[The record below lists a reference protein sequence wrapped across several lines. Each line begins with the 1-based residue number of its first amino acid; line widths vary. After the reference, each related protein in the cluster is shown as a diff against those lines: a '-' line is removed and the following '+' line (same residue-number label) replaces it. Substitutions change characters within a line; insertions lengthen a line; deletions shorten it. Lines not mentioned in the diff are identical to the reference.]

1 MADNQV
7 NPPVQTSVPAPSSAD
22 LTEDRNGMV
31 DETIIEATPYGEMKH
46 ISIVKE
52 MQRSYL
58 DYAMSVIVSRAL
70 PDVRDGLKPVH
81 RRILFAMKDMGIT
94 HNSSYKKCARIVGE
108 VLGKYHPHGD
118 SAVYGALVRLAQD
131 FSMRYQLVDG
141 HGNFG
146 SVDGDSAAAM
156 RYTEARLA
164 KITQELLG
172 DIEKNTV
179 DFIDN
184 FDDSQQEPTVL
195 PAKLPNLLLMGSEG
209 IAVGMATKIP
219 PHNLKEVADAILC
232 LINKG
237 KSVRTD
243 PTLPADIAH
252 ADPQTLV
259 GDFNSDT
266 TIDEMLEHIQGPDFP
281 TGGIIYDWKEI
292 SQVYYTGRGRVLT
305 RAKASIDEDDRG
317 RSQIVITEI
326 PYQVNK
332 ANLIIK
338 IADLVKDKRLI
349 GISDLR
355 DESDRQGMRIVIEL
369 KRDAKPKSVLNN
381 LFKYTEMQTSFPANM
396 VALNSNGVPQLMNLK
411 TILTEYVHHRQLVVC
426 RRSQHELIAAQDRA
440 HILEG
445 LLIALDHLD
454 EVINTIRNSPDADTA
469 KERLMTRFK
478 LSEVQSVAILD
489 MQLRKLAALER
500 KKIEDEYAAVK
511 ARIDYLIGLLS
522 DSAKMLAVLG
532 DEIKELANTYGD
544 DRRTKLVKGKIGE
557 FSEED
562 LVPLE
567 PCVITLTESGY
578 IKRLPPS
585 TYRTQRRGGKGV
597 TGMTTKEDDAVTQ
610 ILSASTHDNLLVFT
624 NKGKVFKLKVHEL
637 PSVSRQAKGQA
648 IINLIDIEQD
658 EQVQSLITV
667 SSKLEDIKDQYIC
680 LVTRRGTVKK
690 TAVSEFQNIRS
701 SGIIA
706 IILES
711 DDNLVWSGLT
721 NGKNDLLLVSYTGKS
736 IRFNEDQIRSTARDT
751 KGVRG
756 ILLKDDDYV
765 IAVESID
772 PHPNIPE
779 DKRKKWFHDLL
790 VITEKGMGKRTPYS
804 EYPVQNRGGQG
815 VKVMEVTPKT
825 GNLAAAVGVTQ
836 DIESIII
843 TTKEA
848 QIIKLPL
855 KNIPELKRPTQGV
868 ILMRF
873 AKDGDQVVAA
883 APVEINDELEDV
895 TTTETPAE

>member
-1 MADNQV
+1 MSDSQQ
-7 NPPVQTSVPAPSSAD
+7 NPPSQIPSTVEPD
-22 LTEDRNGMV
+22 ENGV
-31 DETIIEATPYGEMKH
+31 EELAIEKTRFGMMKP

-94 HNSSYKKCARIVGE
+94 HNASYKKCARIVGE

-118 SAVYGALVRLAQD
+118 TAVYDALVRLAQD

-146 SVDGDSAAAM
+146 SIDGDSAAAM
-156 RYTEARLA
+156 RYTEAKLA
-164 KITQELLG
+164 KITQELLL
-172 DIEKNTV
+172 DIEKDTV
-179 DFIDN
+179 EFVDN
-184 FDDSQQEPTVL
+184 FDGSQQEPAVL
-195 PAKLPNLLLMGSEG
+195 PAKLPNLLLMGSDG

-219 PHNLKEVADAILC
+219 PHNLAEIVDAVTS
-232 LINKG
+232 LIKTG
-237 KSVRTD
+237 KSPRELTD
-243 PTLPADIAH
+243 ENLPKDIAR
-252 ADPQTLV
+252 ANPKDLV
-259 GDFNSDT
+259 GEFESDSS
-266 TIDEMLEHIQGPDFP
+266 IEDLLEYIQGPDFP

-292 SQVYYTGRGRVLT
+292 EQVYLTGKGRIMT
-305 RAKASIDEDDRG
+305 RAKAEIEEDSKG
-317 RSQIVITEI
+317 RSQIIITEI

-332 ANLIIK
+332 AKLIIK
-338 IADLVKDKRLI
+338 IANLVKDKRI
-349 GISDLR
+349 VGISDLR
-355 DESDRQGMRIVIEL
+355 DESDRQGMRVVIDL

-381 LFKYTEMQTSFPANM
+381 LFKYTEMQSSFPANM
-396 VALNSNGVPQLMNLK
+396 VALNSHGVPQVMNLK
-411 TILTEYVHHRQLVVC
+411 TILTEYVKHRQLVVA

-469 KERLMTRFK
+469 KERLMSRFK
-478 LSEVQSVAILD
+478 FSEAQTIAILD

-500 KKIEDEYAAVK
+500 KKIEDEYK
-511 ARIDYLIGLLS
+511 ALKEKIDNLISILS
-522 DSAKMLAVLG
+522 NPQKMLTIITDELKEIKKDYG
-532 DEIKELANTYGD
+532 DE
-544 DRRTKLVKGKIGE
+544 RRTKLVRGKVGE

-597 TGMTTKEDDAVTQ
+597 AGMTTKEDDVVTQ
-610 ILSASTHDNLLVFT
+610 IVSASTHDNLLVFT

-648 IINLIDIEQD
+648 IINLIDISQD

-680 LVTRRGTVKK
+680 LATRNGTVKK
-690 TAVSEFQNIRS
+690 TAVSNFQNIRS

-706 IILES
+706 IILEDN
-711 DDNLVWSGLT
+711 DDLVWSGLT
-721 NGKNDLLLVSYTGKS
+721 NGKNDLLLVSYKGKS
-736 IRFNEDQIRSTARDT
+736 IRFNETQIRSTARDT

-756 ILLKDDDYV
+756 ILLKKDDHV

-772 PHPNIPE
+772 PNPLTPD

-790 VITEKGMGKRTPYS
+790 VITEKGMGKRTPYT
-804 EYPVQNRGGQG
+804 EYPTQNRGGQG
-815 VKVMEVTPKT
+815 VKVMETTPKT
-825 GNLAAAVGVTQ
+825 GNVAAAIGVNQTI
-836 DIESIII
+836 DAIII

-873 AKDGDQVVAA
+873 AKKDDLIVAA
-883 APVEINDELEDV
+883 APVEEVTEDESE
-895 TTTETPAE
+895 TTS

>member
-1 MADNQV
+1 MSDQVDQNQK
-7 NPPVQTSVPAPSSAD
+7 PIIEAPEAVDVATTAVVDEPSDS
-22 LTEDRNGMV
+22 V
-31 DETIIEATPYGEMKH
+31 DETIIESTKYGQMKH

-70 PDVRDGLKPVH
+70 PDVRDGMKPVH

-94 HNSSYKKCARIVGE
+94 HNSAYKKCARIVGE

-131 FSMRYQLVDG
+131 FAMRYQLVDG

-146 SVDGDSAAAM
+146 SVDGDGAAAM

-164 KITQELLG
+164 KITQEMLG
-172 DIEKNTV
+172 DIDKNTV

-184 FDDSQQEPTVL
+184 FDGSQQEPVVL

-219 PHNLKEVADAILC
+219 PHNLKEVANAILS
-232 LINKG
+232 LIKKG
-237 KSVRTD
+237 KSVKTD
-243 PTLPADIAH
+243 TAIPEDIAH
-252 ADPQTLV
+252 ADPQSLV
-259 GDFNSDT
+259 GEFDSDT
-266 TIDEMLEHIQGPDFP
+266 TIEDMLEHIQGPDFP
-281 TGGIIYDWKEI
+281 TGGIMYDWKEI
-292 SQVYYTGRGRVLT
+292 SQVYLTGRGRILV
-305 RAKASIDEDDRG
+305 RAKADIDEDEKG
-317 RSQIVITEI
+317 RAQIVITEI

-338 IADLVKDKRLI
+338 IADLVKDKRII

-355 DESDRQGMRIVIEL
+355 DESDRHGMRIVVDL
-369 KRDAKPKSVLNN
+369 KRDAKPKAVLNN
-381 LFKYTEMQTSFPANM
+381 LFKYTEMQSSFPANM
-396 VALNSNGVPQLMNLK
+396 VALSSKGVPQVMNLK
-411 TILTEYVHHRQLVVC
+411 TILTEYVHHRQLVIC
-426 RRSQHELIAAQDRA
+426 RRSQYELIAAQDRA

-454 EVINTIRNSPDADTA
+454 EVINTIRSSPDAEVA
-469 KERLMTRFK
+469 KERLMTKFK
-478 LSEVQSVAILD
+478 LSERQAVAILD

-500 KKIEDEYAAVK
+500 KKIEDEYKELQAK
-511 ARIDYLIGLLS
+511 IEYLIGLLS
-522 DSAKMLAVLG
+522 DATKMLVVIG
-532 DEIKELANTYGD
+532 TEIKELADMYGD
-544 DRRTKLVKGKIGE
+544 ERRTKLIRSKIGE

-567 PCVITLTESGY
+567 PCIITMTESGY

-597 TGMTTKEDDAVTQ
+597 TGMATKEDDAVTH

-624 NKGKVFKLKVHEL
+624 NKGKVFRLKVHEL

-648 IINLIDIEQD
+648 IINLINIEQD

-680 LVTRRGTVKK
+680 LVTANGTVKK
-690 TAVSEFQNIRS
+690 TAVSEFQNIRT

-706 IILES
+706 IILEEK
-711 DDNLVWSGLT
+711 DNLVWSGLT
-721 NGKNDLLLVSYTGKS
+721 NGKTDLLLVSYTGKS
-736 IRFNEDQIRSTARDT
+736 IRFSEDQIRSTARDT

-756 ILLKDDDYV
+756 ILLKSDDHV

-772 PHPNIPE
+772 PNPIIPE

-790 VITEKGMGKRTPYS
+790 VISEKGMGKRTPYT
-804 EYPVQNRGGQG
+804 EYPAQNRGGQG

-825 GNLAAAVGVTQ
+825 GNLAAAVGVDQT
-836 DIESIII
+836 IESIII

-873 AKDGDQVVAA
+873 AKEGDQIVAA
-883 APVEINDELEDV
+883 APVEEGEEF
-895 TTTETPAE
+895 TEPETA

>member
-1 MADNQV
+1 MPENQIT
-7 NPPVQTSVPAPSSAD
+7 PPAQDAPIETNGIDENAIEQTRFGQMKPMS
-22 LTEDRNGMV
+22 
-31 DETIIEATPYGEMKH
+31 II
-46 ISIVKE
+46 KE

-81 RRILFAMKDMGIT
+81 RRILYAMKDMGIT
-94 HNSSYKKCARIVGE
+94 HHAAYKKSARIVGE

-118 SAVYGALVRLAQD
+118 TAVYDALVRLAQD
-131 FSMRYQLVDG
+131 FSMRYPLVDG

-156 RYTEARLA
+156 RYTEARSA
-164 KITQELLG
+164 KISQELLL
-172 DIEKNTV
+172 DIDKNTV
-179 DFIDN
+179 DFIDT
-184 FDDSQQEPTVL
+184 FDGSQQEPTVL
-195 PAKLPNLLLMGSEG
+195 PSKLPNLLLMGSDG

-219 PHNLKEVADAILC
+219 PHNLTEIVNATLS
-232 LINKG
+232 LIKHGNSKPLLE
-237 KSVRTD
+237 TI
-243 PTLPADIAH
+243 PEDIAH
-252 ADPQTLV
+252 ADPKALV
-259 GDFNSDT
+259 GEFDSES
-266 TIDEMLEHIQGPDFP
+266 TIEELLEHIQGPDFP

-292 SQVYYTGRGRVLT
+292 QQVYLTGRGRVLT
-305 RAKASIDEDDRG
+305 RAKAEIEEDEKG
-317 RSQIVITEI
+317 RSQIVVTEL

-332 ANLIIK
+332 AKLVIK

-355 DESDRQGMRIVIEL
+355 DESDRHGMRVVVEL

-381 LFKYTEMQTSFPANM
+381 LFKYTEMQTSFPANI

-411 TILTEYVHHRQLVVC
+411 TILTEYVRHRQVVVA
-426 RRSQHELIAAQDRA
+426 RRSQFELIAAQDRA

-478 LSEVQSVAILD
+478 LSEVQSTAILD

-500 KKIEDEYAAVK
+500 KKIEDEYK
-511 ARIDYLIGLLS
+511 SIMEKIDNLISILS
-522 DSAKMLAVLG
+522 DPKKMLAVIG
-532 DEIKELANTYGD
+532 DELTEVGKVYAD
-544 DRRTKLVKGKIGE
+544 DRRTRLIRGKVGE

-567 PCVITLTESGY
+567 ACVITLTESGY

-597 TGMTTKEDDAVTQ
+597 TGMATKEDDTVTQ
-610 ILSASTHDNLLVFT
+610 IVSASTHDNLLVFT

-648 IINLIDIEQD
+648 IINLIDIQQD

-667 SSKLEDIKDQYIC
+667 SSKLEDIKDQNIC

-701 SGIIA
+701 SGIIS
-706 IILES
+706 IILEA
-711 DDNLVWSGLT
+711 DDSLVWSGLT
-721 NGKNDLLLVSYTGKS
+721 DGKRDLLLVSYTGKS
-736 IRFNEDQIRSTARDT
+736 IRFDEGQIRSTARDT

-756 ILLKDDDYV
+756 ILLKNDDHV

-772 PHPNIPE
+772 PNPVIPE
-779 DKRKKWFHDLL
+779 DKRRKWFHDLL
-790 VITEKGMGKRTPYS
+790 VITKNGMGKRTPYA

-815 VKVMEVTPKT
+815 VKVMEVTKKT
-825 GNLAAAVGVTQ
+825 GNLAAAIGVTQ
-836 DIESIII
+836 DIDSIII
-843 TTKEA
+843 TTKDA

-873 AKDGDQVVAA
+873 AKEGDQVVAA
-883 APVEINDELEDV
+883 APVEEGDPIEE
-895 TTTETPAE
+895 ETAA